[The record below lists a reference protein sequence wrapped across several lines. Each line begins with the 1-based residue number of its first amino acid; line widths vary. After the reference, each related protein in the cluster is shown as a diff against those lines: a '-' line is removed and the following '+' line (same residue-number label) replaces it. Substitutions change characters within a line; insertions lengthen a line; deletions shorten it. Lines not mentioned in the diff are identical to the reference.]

1 MLKMKN
7 NILKYILLF
16 FIGGYAYCLVEILY
30 RGYTHISML
39 VAGGL
44 GFLVI
49 DILNTRFEYKMS
61 IISKMLISALV
72 ITLIELIA
80 GVIVNIWLNLK
91 VWDYSNLPYNFMGQ
105 ICLLFTNIWFLL
117 SFIGILFSNFINAH
131 LFGEERKL
139 SKIF

>member
-1 MLKMKN
+1 MLKMQN
-7 NILKYILLF
+7 NTMKYILLF

-61 IISKMLISALV
+61 IVSKMLISALV
-72 ITLIELIA
+72 ITLIEFIA
-80 GVIVNIWLNLK
+80 GVIVNIWLNL
-91 VWDYSNLPYNFMGQ
+91 WDRYVYCIQTYGFYYH
-105 ICLLFTNIWFLL
+105 L
-117 SFIGILFSNFINAH
+117 SVFYLVTF
-131 LFGEERKL
+131 
-139 SKIF
+139 

>member
-1 MLKMKN
+1 MLKMQN

-44 GFLVI
+44 SFLVI
-49 DILNTRFEYKMS
+49 DILNSAFEFKIS
-61 IISKMLISALV
+61 IVSKMLISALV
-72 ITLIELIA
+72 ITFIEFIA
-80 GVIVNIWLNLK
+80 GVIVNIWLDLN
-91 VWDYSNLPYNFMGQ
+91 VWDYSNQPYNFLGQ
-105 ICLLFTNIWFLL
+105 ICLLYTNIWFLL
-117 SFIGILFSNFINAH
+117 SFIGILFSNLLNYL
-131 LFGEERKL
+131 LFGEKRTV

>member
-80 GVIVNIWLNLK
+80 GVIVNIWLNLN

>member
-39 VAGGL
+39 VAGGI

-80 GVIVNIWLNLK
+80 GIIVNIWLNLN

>member
-1 MLKMKN
+1 MLKMQN
-7 NILKYILLF
+7 NTLKYILLF

-39 VAGGL
+39 IAGGL

-49 DILNTRFEYKMS
+49 DILNTRFENKMS

-72 ITLIELIA
+72 ITLIEFIA
-80 GVIVNIWLNLK
+80 GIIVNKWLNLN
-91 VWDYSNLPYNFMGQ
+91 VWDYSDLPYNFMGQ

-117 SFIGILFSNFINAH
+117 SFIGILFSNFINVH
-131 LFGEERKL
+131 LFGEDRKL